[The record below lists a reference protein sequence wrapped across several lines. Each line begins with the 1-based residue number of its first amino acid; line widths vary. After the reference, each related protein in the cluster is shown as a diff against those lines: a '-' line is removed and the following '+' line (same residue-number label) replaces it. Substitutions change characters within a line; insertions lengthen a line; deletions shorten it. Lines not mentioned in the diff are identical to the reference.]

1 MRAPLPEIDKV
12 NKVNKVRSHRP
23 SQPRHCSHMTDWT
36 RGFWASQPQ
45 RTTLASA
52 GIWHWT
58 HHLHHPQLSEAPP
71 TPSCVLVSDGGSQT
85 TCAPAERS
93 ALCLL
98 GITGKPIREF
108 PLPTLSPTP
117 QTSPLSQF
125 SSHNNT
131 LIVTWLGLEIVVPSL
146 APPAPR
152 VTL

>member
-23 SQPRHCSHMTDWT
+23 SQPRHCSHTTDWT

-52 GIWHWT
+52 GIWHST

-93 ALCLL
+93 A
-98 GITGKPIREF
+98 TGHYRQTDQRISTTHTIAHATNISFVTILF
-108 PLPTLSPTP
+108 PQQHTDR
-117 QTSPLSQF
+117 
-125 SSHNNT
+125 H
-131 LIVTWLGLEIVVPSL
+131 L
-146 APPAPR
+146 AE
-152 VTL
+152 T